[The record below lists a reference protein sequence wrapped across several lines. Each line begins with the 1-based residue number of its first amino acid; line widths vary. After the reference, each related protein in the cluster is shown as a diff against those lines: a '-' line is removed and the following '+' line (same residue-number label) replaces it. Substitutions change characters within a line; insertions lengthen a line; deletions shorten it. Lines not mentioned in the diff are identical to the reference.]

1 MTYIVFLPV
10 TKVCPMLIAY
20 FKMLDNIYPL
30 ENDNKLN
37 NRRKV
42 VYFVKE
48 WCDIAKDAFY
58 EDPVIMKFLQVG
70 ELVAAKE
77 GMTTNQHVSC
87 SRICW

>member
-10 TKVCPMLIAY
+10 TKVCPILISY

-42 VYFVKE
+42 VYFVQE

-58 EDPVIMKFLQVG
+58 EDTVI
-70 ELVAAKE
+70 
-77 GMTTNQHVSC
+77 TTVLDVT
-87 SRICW
+87 